1 MDGDGQVNAPPQ
13 PILIQGGTSAELSA
27 DSGPTALNPPSSFN
41 DSTNDTSGELRKA
54 LSRVNFISGT
64 KTSNIRLGGLA
75 LFFTFGIPLFIL
87 IITDGDVLFEEE
99 EVLCCGSV
107 LLGLLMAFII
117 SYRDYTWNRSLLAAQ
132 CDALEQANIL
142 PPKNRSQIWKV
153 AALVLFFSSVEFGY
167 LFGATDFLFGLAFV
181 SLFIGFVTSSNHK
194 SRMKECMVQLEQRLN
209 EVRNEEE

>member
-1 MDGDGQVNAPPQ
+1 MDGDEKVNAPPQ
-13 PILIQGGTSAELSA
+13 PILIQGGTSLESSA
-27 DSGPTALNPPSSFN
+27 DSRPTVLNPASSFN

-54 LSRVNFISGT
+54 LESRELHFRNKNFQHQIGWSCPLLYV
-64 KTSNIRLGGLA
+64 R
-75 LFFTFGIPLFIL
+75 IPLFIL
-87 IITDGDVLFEEE
+87 IITDGDVSFEGE
-99 EVLCCGSV
+99 EVLCCSSV

-181 SLFIGFVTSSNHK
+181 FVYRVCNI
-194 SRMKECMVQLEQRLN
+194 L
-209 EVRNEEE
+209 